1 MYIYLHENNKVRF
14 KPNVAKY
21 AIYIHTDSVG
31 NNQKSDKKAALTN
44 TRDESTERKQQ
55 QKTSVKKWN
64 N

>member
-1 MYIYLHENNKVRF
+1 MD
-14 KPNVAKY
+14 P
-21 AIYIHTDSVG
+21 VG
-31 NNQKSDKKAALTN
+31 NNQTSDKKAALTN